1 MGQGVWGLYAAT
13 YHRPK
18 GLIISGA
25 KYDDEQLLVL
35 HIEPPSGAGDAR
47 WRLAGYPVREG
58 LPPMSVVHRLRAM
71 LTRAYNRFGWD
82 WTSVDASAVAAQ
94 VSDRIWTAMDRP
106 SLTRNK

>member
-1 MGQGVWGLYAAT
+1 
-13 YHRPK
+13 
-18 GLIISGA
+18 
-25 KYDDEQLLVL
+25 
-35 HIEPPSGAGDAR
+35 
-47 WRLAGYPVREG
+47 
-58 LPPMSVVHRLRAM
+58 MSVVHRLRAM